1 MRIHSF
7 SAVIAISSILA
18 ACGEKDANSTANTEE
33 SSPDGI
39 TTYSP
44 VDLWTPAAIGDTR
57 TLKARIDQ
65 GADINALLPEGGMT
79 ALAIAADFGQNDAVK
94 MLLKAGADPDAR
106 NENQSTPSLGAAF
119 FGRPDCLK
127 TLLDAGADPN
137 LADENGTTTFTA
149 LAIPWELTKGIADLM
164 QMPLDQGTLE
174 IGREK
179 CWQILGPMTDIWT
192 AAATGEITA
201 IKARIAEGID
211 VNAQDPVGATT
222 PLAIAASFGQ
232 IEAVRLLLEDG
243 ANPNATDQNGATPAL
258 GAAFFGRPD
267 CLKALLDAGAD
278 ASMADKDGTTAF
290 TALLAPW
297 SITKTI
303 ADAMMMPLDRNAL
316 DQGREK
322 CVQILESR

>member
-192 AAATGEITA
+192 AAATGEISA
-201 IKARIAEGID
+201 IKARIAEHF
-211 VNAQDPVGATT
+211 T
-222 PLAIAASFGQ
+222 S
-232 IEAVRLLLEDG
+232 
-243 ANPNATDQNGATPAL
+243 
-258 GAAFFGRPD
+258 
-267 CLKALLDAGAD
+267 LDASRLPEGMAEQKGEWWYRD
-278 ASMADKDGTTAF
+278 FVQRAGETVFVPSMWHHAV
-290 TALLAPW
+290 
-297 SITKTI
+297 IN
-303 ADAMMMPLDRNAL
+303 LDDTVAVSHGHTQYISSDSAVWR
-316 DQGREK
+316 
-322 CVQILESR
+322 